1 MTSSRTRMCYV
12 QTYFQRHLA
21 HVRIINRGREKTN
34 TPEIQIRVRGIK
46 KRDREIEEDRD
57 EEIIFKILYSAQG

>member
-1 MTSSRTRMCYV
+1 MLGLLTEAKRK
-12 QTYFQRHLA
+12 Q
-21 HVRIINRGREKTN
+21 TN